1 MSTSRLSAVKSL
13 RGGEEE
19 LGATTKSILHG
30 NGRSE
35 TCCVG
40 YADVEKKTPIA
51 MDSLFMQ

>member
-1 MSTSRLSAVKSL
+1 MKSL

-19 LGATTKSILHG
+19 LGETTKSILHG